1 MGLLDSVKNT
11 KTVLF
16 GVSGYTSSAKNI
28 ISKYGNENINDIRIY
43 RQELSEGLK
52 FVLSAVSLQDFNK
65 KVKETG
71 HDKLYHLGIIID
83 TNKGRF
89 SLEKNDTITLKERP
103 VLKGEDLL
111 LKVSKKLS
119 LNQLLSN
126 TQKYMGNK
134 YFTYDA
140 IKNNCQD
147 FILSVLK
154 ANHLNNIQTQK
165 FVKQDNLE
173 KLFSERTKKIVDA
186 TTETGGRINTT
197 QQSPNPII
205 KAGNSLFKTQHIH
218 HTVVKE
224 EPEEEP
230 KEEERKEK
238 IEL

>member
-1 MGLLDSVKNT
+1 
-11 KTVLF
+11 
-16 GVSGYTSSAKNI
+16 
-28 ISKYGNENINDIRIY
+28 
-43 RQELSEGLK
+43 
-52 FVLSAVSLQDFNK
+52 
-65 KVKETG
+65 
-71 HDKLYHLGIIID
+71 
-83 TNKGRF
+83 
-89 SLEKNDTITLKERP
+89 
-103 VLKGEDLL
+103 
-111 LKVSKKLS
+111 
-119 LNQLLSN
+119 
-126 TQKYMGNK
+126 MGNK

-205 KAGNSLFKTQHIH
+205 KAGNSLFKTQNIH
-218 HTVVKE
+218 HPVVKE